1 MRGISWGGLN
11 TLQIAAMR
19 PPELKAIMPMGCNS
33 LLFDSAPFEHDLEIL
48 GYPIAKI
55 RVSADVPVA
64 QIAVRLTEVTPEGK
78 SWLVTYNLL
87 NLTRRA
93 SMEQPTALKPGE
105 FYDVELPL
113 YMIAHRFKRGNPRS
127 ASGEGVARE
136 P

>member
-64 QIAVRLTEVTPEGK
+64 QIAVRLTEVTPEPRWPLRNPPPVAGQ
-78 SWLVTYNLL
+78 N
-87 NLTRRA
+87 
-93 SMEQPTALKPGE
+93 PPGAGQ
-105 FYDVELPL
+105 DGL
-113 YMIAHRFKRGNPRS
+113 
-127 ASGEGVARE
+127 
-136 P
+136 